1 MSEGEA
7 VLPGVLAEIAEIAGR
22 DAALKLAL
30 AEGGKSIHV
39 PQPGHLQPAH
49 PLCRATGPGAAKKIA
64 RQFAGESLYIPMARR
79 ALAKHLCGQGVPV
92 AEVAGKLG
100 ISKSA
105 VRRYRH

>member
-30 AEGGKSIHV
+30 AQGGNSIHV
-39 PQPGHLQPAH
+39 PQPEHIQLGH
-49 PLCRATGPGAAKKIA
+49 PLCEAMGLTPARKVA